1 MQKISVL
8 KKAYASVAPAIIPK
22 EITIIFLMMFS
33 MLFTGSLSAGISM
46 IAGSL
51 MSSTVTGHFFAMMIS
66 MGMQVAA
73 LVVSFILEYGFLL
86 MLLRMLRQHTVLLG
100 NLFTGFRQKRAKGV
114 AFMYLIPMLFVFSI
128 TLVPVMLLPDFEK
141 MMTPDGFAEFMQS
154 RELVTHLSVEILV
167 AFLFSFFV
175 IFTPFSLVWLVV
187 YDNVNITAVSAFK
200 TGLRMMKGRY
210 FHFLGF
216 QISINW
222 KYCIALI
229 AVDGIRYFIAFSEK
243 GPASF
248 FGYLFG
254 FFGFMTALFFA
265 ANIALA
271 VPFYYESILNEGAE

>member
-1 MQKISVL
+1 MQKISEL
-8 KKAYASVAPAIIPK
+8 KKVYASVAPAIIPK
-22 EITIIFLMMFS
+22 EITIIFLLMFS
-33 MLFTGSLSAGISM
+33 MMFTGSLCAGISM

-51 MSSTVTGHFFAMMIS
+51 ISSTVFGHFIAMMIS
-66 MGMQVAA
+66 VGMQVSS
-73 LVVSFILEYGFLL
+73 LIISFILEYGFLL
-86 MLLRMLRQHTVLLG
+86 MLLRMIRNHTVSLG
-100 NLFTGFRQKRAKGV
+100 NLFAGFRQKRTKGT
-114 AFMYLIPMLFVFSI
+114 AFMYLIPMLLVFSV
-128 TLVPVMLLPDFEK
+128 TMVPIMLLPDFEK
-141 MMTPDGFAEFMQS
+141 IMTPDGFAEFMQS
-154 RELVTHLSVEILV
+154 REQVTHLSVEILV
-167 AFLFSFFV
+167 VFLFSFFV

-200 TGLRMMKGRY
+200 TGLRMMKGRF

-222 KYCIALI
+222 KYCIFLI
-229 AVDGIRYFIAFSEK
+229 VVDVVRYFIAFSER

-271 VPFYYESILNEGAE
+271 VPFYYESILNEGRR